1 MRLTVFQRMGRGLL
15 ERRWITGVLAL
26 LLLTS
31 SLVLGW
37 QRERAAIGEEA
48 RGAGSQAELLAGS
61 LAGALAF
68 DDLVTTR
75 EQLDALKL
83 DPDIQA
89 AGVYGADG
97 TFVAGFA
104 KRGDPLPRT
113 VQPHEP
119 EIVGRQLSVV
129 VPVREGNLMLG
140 SIYLRTS
147 IEPFAERLSR
157 YLAIGVVIL
166 MAALLIAIL
175 GASNA
180 ASAAANRRLQSEIV
194 AREQAETALRHSQ
207 KMEALG
213 QLTGGVAHDFNN
225 LLMAASSGLE
235 LMGRAKTDE
244 RREQLTAGVRDAL
257 DRGARLTEQL
267 LAFSRRSPVHSR
279 PIAVAAHIDK
289 LVDLLD
295 HALGETV
302 SVRFDIPADLWPV
315 EVDVSQFDVAIL
327 NIAVNA
333 RDAMPRGGQ
342 ICITARNRADALD
355 GEDAVEIAIQDEGLG
370 MAREAVERA
379 FEPFFT
385 TKDVGRGTGLGLSQV
400 YGFARSAGGTVAIAS
415 EPGAG
420 TTVTLLLPRGPAVA
434 SERADAGGASAVAR
448 DFGGLRILL
457 VEDDPDLNE
466 LVGQMLEELGAD
478 VLRAKS
484 ADEGGRLLEGAT
496 VDAVVSD
503 MVMPGE
509 MDGLDLARRLR
520 ERREE
525 LPIVLM
531 TGYSEAAGSAAK
543 EGFPVLR
550 KPFTLDALVGVL
562 GTAVAGGRG

>member
-1 MRLTVFQRMGRGLL
+1 MLQRLSRGLL
-15 ERRWITGVLAL
+15 ERRWTGVGLAL
-26 LLLTS
+26 LLLAS
-31 SLVLGW
+31 SLLLGW
-37 QRERAAIGEEA
+37 QRERAATLEES
-48 RGAGSQAELLAGS
+48 RGASSQAELLAGS

-68 DDLVTTR
+68 DDLVTMR

-89 AGVYGADG
+89 AGVYGAEG
-97 TFVAGFA
+97 QVVGGFA
-104 KRGDPLPRT
+104 KSGDPLPASVR
-113 VQPHEP
+113 PHAP
-119 EIVGRQLSVV
+119 QILGRQLSVV
-129 VPVREGNLMLG
+129 EPVREGNLALG

-147 IEPFAERLSR
+147 VEPLAERLSR
-157 YLAIGVVIL
+157 YGAIGLVIL
-166 MAALLIAIL
+166 MAALLIALL

-180 ASAAANRRLQSEIV
+180 AATSANRRLQAEIA
-194 AREQAETALRHSQ
+194 AREQAESALRQSQ

-235 LMGRAKTDE
+235 LMARAKTEE
-244 RREQLTAGVRDAL
+244 RRERLSEGVRDAL
-257 DRGARLTEQL
+257 GRGAHLTEQL
-267 LAFSRRSPVHSR
+267 LAFSRRSPVQSR
-279 PIAVAAHIDK
+279 AIAVAGHIDK

-295 HALGETV
+295 HALGETIA
-302 SVRFDIPADLWPV
+302 VRFDIQPDLWPV
-315 EVDVSQFDVAIL
+315 SIDVSQFDVAIL

-342 ICITARNRADALD
+342 ICITARNRTAGLD
-355 GEDAVEIAIQDEGLG
+355 GEDAVEIAVQDEGHG
-370 MAREAVERA
+370 IGPEAAERA

-400 YGFARSAGGTVAIAS
+400 YGFARSAGGRVSIAS
-415 EPGAG
+415 EIGQG
-420 TTVTLLLPRGPAVA
+420 TTVTMLLPRSRPETGREAEVTVPLAQ
-434 SERADAGGASAVAR
+434 AG
-448 DFGGLRILL
+448 FGGLRILL

-466 LVGQMLEELGAD
+466 LVGQMLEELGAE
-478 VLRAKS
+478 VLRARS
-484 ADEGGRLLEGAT
+484 ADEGGKVLDGAT

-509 MDGLDLARRLR
+509 MDGLDLARSARK
-520 ERREE
+520 RRAD

-531 TGYSEAAGSAAK
+531 TGFSQAAGSAAE

-550 KPFTLDALVGVL
+550 KPFTMDALASAL
-562 GTAVAGGRG
+562 GAAVAGPQR